1 MAPNSTSLV
10 SLAALEIACCEHQR
24 AAKGHGNPHWEEHTH
39 LPAVRK
45 MALAQ
50 LLGKREAMEVMEVV
64 DVENEEEEEMDRQEV
79 SGFVLPRK
87 PGSVDGW

>member
-1 MAPNSTSLV
+1 M
-10 SLAALEIACCEHQR
+10 
-24 AAKGHGNPHWEEHTH
+24 
-39 LPAVRK
+39 RK